1 MGKNRYF
8 VIPLVMVFLM
18 ACGLS
23 NGIQQ
28 IQQAAT
34 QLPGILT
41 SAPTALGAIETSVA
55 QSSSACGTS
64 TSGGLGIGLANA
76 KTVLELTQQV
86 TFTEGIVE
94 GQPVSTATLTSTA
107 ASAFPAIA
115 TGFSAQFIG
124 DPCNLTRILVT
135 APRTDQQDTA
145 DQGMGIINVLISGF
159 MPLDVQLPLLTWLT
173 QNYADVPVG
182 GQQQTT
188 IGTMQFTLQ
197 RTQTEMT
204 LEVVPAK

>member
-1 MGKNRYF
+1 MGKTRYL
-8 VIPLVMVFLM
+8 VIPLVMVFVL

-23 NGIQQ
+23 TGIQA

-41 SAPTALGAIETSVA
+41 SAPTALGAIETSAAA
-55 QSSSACGTS
+55 QSSSACGTP
-64 TSGGLGIGLANA
+64 TSGGLGIGLDNA
-76 KTVLELTQQV
+76 KTVLQLTQQV
-86 TFTEGIVE
+86 TFTDGTVD

-107 ASAFPAIA
+107 ASSFPDIA
-115 TGFSAQFIG
+115 SGFSAQFIG
-124 DPCNLTRILVT
+124 DPCNLSKILVT
-135 APRTDQQDTA
+135 APRTDQQTA
-145 DQGMGIINVLISGF
+145 DQGIAIINILVSGF
-159 MPLDVQLPLLTWLT
+159 MPLDVQVPLLAWLS
-173 QNYADVPVG
+173 QNYSNLPVS

-188 IGTMQFTLQ
+188 IGTMMFTLG

>member
-1 MGKNRYF
+1 MGKTRYF

-23 NGIQQ
+23 TGIQQ

-41 SAPTALGAIETSVA
+41 SAPTTLGAIATSA
-55 QSSSACGTS
+55 ALSSSACGTS
-64 TSGGLGIGLANA
+64 TSGGLGIALDNA
-76 KTVLELTQQV
+76 KMVLELTQQV
-86 TFTEGIVE
+86 TFTEGTVD
-94 GQPVSTATLTSTA
+94 GQPASTATLTSTA

-124 DPCNLTRILVT
+124 DPCNLSRILVT

-173 QNYADVPVG
+173 QNYADIPVG